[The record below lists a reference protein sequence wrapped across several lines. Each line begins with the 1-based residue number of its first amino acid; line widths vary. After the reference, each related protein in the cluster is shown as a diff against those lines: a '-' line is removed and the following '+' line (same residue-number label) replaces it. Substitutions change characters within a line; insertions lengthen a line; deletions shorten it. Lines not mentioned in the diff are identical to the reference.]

1 MLVTKTEKKENKFQ
15 SALEYLLEYQ
25 GVKGAIIFDKE
36 GLAVCHLSRD
46 DADPELFSPLALL
59 MLEQTSTVLTRLGE
73 TAVNFMIIKNNES
86 WITIERINDL
96 ILVVRAGHDTNELL
110 KVRIGQAV
118 DMVRNY
124 VKENY
129 PLAAR

>member
-36 GLAVCHLSRD
+36 GLVVSNISRD
-46 DADPELFSPLALL
+46 NADPELFSPLALL
-59 MLEQTSTVLTRLGE
+59 MIEQTSTVLSRLGE
-73 TAVNFMIIKNNES
+73 PPVHFLIMKNNES

-118 DMVRNY
+118 DMVRTY

>member
-1 MLVTKTEKKENKFQ
+1 MLVTRTEKKENKFQ

-36 GLAVCHLSRD
+36 GLVVGHLCRD
-46 DADPELFSPLALL
+46 DVDPELFSPMALL
-59 MLEQTSTVLTRLGE
+59 MLEQTSSILSRLNE
-73 TAVNFMIIKNNES
+73 SPAHFMILKNNES

-96 ILVVRAGHDTNELL
+96 VLVVRAGNDTNELL

-118 DMVRNY
+118 DMVRSY

-129 PLAAR
+129 PLLTR